1 MNTDLA
7 PVEIYIPADAWL
19 KPVAVPHSMTHE
31 DIDRLVSEFMSSGGA
46 IKEIP
51 VGVSGDSAPAMFNG
65 RVRSM
70 GKQTAQEIKDEP
82 FVAALDV
89 LLDCCPDRKGA
100 ADALG
105 IRDYVL
111 QRLLSNYFGRDKR
124 ADKIRA
130 PERKDCR
137 QRFKVIR
144 DEQWKLNHGQ
154 IAKID
159 GVMVKRCSACRET
172 KPVTEYHAKKDSHAG
187 ICTRCKAC
195 VAIEKAAKKHGAQ
208 DEKAAA

>member
-65 RVRSM
+65 RIRSM

-144 DEQWKLNHGQ
+144 DEQWKLDHGRSQ
-154 IAKID
+154 RSTA
-159 GVMVKRCSACRET
+159 
-172 KPVTEYHAKKDSHAG
+172 
-187 ICTRCKAC
+187 
-195 VAIEKAAKKHGAQ
+195 
-208 DEKAAA
+208 